1 MAQAKSDEKTEKSS
15 PPTLNAAELAATQR
29 TFLDELQ
36 ESNKRW
42 LDRMQHE
49 VGLASEFAS
58 KFAAARSIPAAMA
71 TYQEWTSRCFEMMAE
86 DGRHLLAET
95 QRFMET
101 GTRLFSNG
109 SPLNRFG
116 IST

>member
-1 MAQAKSDEKTEKSS
+1 MARTKSDEMTEKSS
-15 PPTLNAAELAATQR
+15 PPALNAAELAAVQR

-49 VGLASEFAS
+49 TAVASEFAS
-58 KFAAARSIPAAMA
+58 KFAAARSIPGAMA
-71 TYQEWTSRCFEMMAE
+71 MYQEWTIRWFEMMAE
-86 DGRHLLAET
+86 DGRHLLADT